1 MGDET
6 GEVIILAD
14 IAGEVAEPMEPTPRS
29 ARPTTQ
35 GAAPSRDN
43 FRRARRSR
51 RWRFRATVGCVLVG
65 AFLMVVGLVFVL
77 AQPTSEIDPPVVAG
91 ETTVRG
97 TTSLPTTDVP
107 TTELPTP
114 TAAAGPETT
123 VRGDQPDV
131 SVK

>member
-6 GEVIILAD
+6 GEVKILAD
-14 IAGEVAEPMEPTPRS
+14 VAGEVAGPVALVPRS
-29 ARPTTQ
+29 SRPAMH
-35 GAAPSRDN
+35 GAAPSRDD

-51 RWRFRATVGCVLVG
+51 RWRFRATVACVMVGVFLV
-65 AFLMVVGLVFVL
+65 VVSLVFVL

-91 ETTVRG
+91 ETTIRG
-97 TTSLPTTDVP
+97 TTALPATDVS
-107 TTELPTP
+107 TT

-123 VRGDQPDV
+123 VRGEQPDV